1 MRSRRDRRG
10 SLQSQRPSTPVVAIT
25 GGFDMARAKLFI
37 DYVRMSGSYF
47 TATVYNSNAGYMVVT
62 DFRGGR

>member
-1 MRSRRDRRG
+1 
-10 SLQSQRPSTPVVAIT
+10 
-25 GGFDMARAKLFI
+25 MARAKLFV
-37 DYVRMSGSYF
+37 DYVRTSGTYF